1 MCSDVPEIEVEV
13 VRKDNSWAAER
24 EVAGS
29 IPTPDPHQYP
39 RF

>member
-1 MCSDVPEIEVEV
+1 MYSDVPEIEVKGWQ
-13 VRKDNSWAAER
+13 KDNSRAAER

-29 IPTPDPHQYP
+29 IPTPEPNQYP